1 MTVAL
6 YLHTRDLRL
15 TDNITLHTAIQENNI
30 VQPVFILNPDQLDPD
45 KNKYFSGSAVAFM
58 LSSVLELKQKYK
70 NIGYNL
76 PILEGLPWKVLADQ
90 ARDHPKLYISADYTP
105 YSKYRTEQLVK
116 CGFEVIEIHNHLTF
130 HPDQMKT
137 QTGKYYEVYTPFWNS
152 YQKQGKP
159 KLLDEITDQITNEIK
174 FKTVSDLRLK
184 SIINEYY
191 TPDQQPGGRTAGL
204 ALMNKVTSMKY
215 NSDRNTASIYTSR
228 LSAHIK
234 FGTVSIREVYH
245 HSPDLT
251 YTSQL
256 AWHDFYTLL
265 AVQIGEQ
272 RTFGQSNYRRLNFD
286 WPQDD
291 EAYKLFELWKEGKT
305 GYPIIDAGMRQ
316 LSKEH
321 WQHNRLRLLCSNFLV
336 FGLGL
341 DWRWGEQW
349 YAQNLID
356 YDPCINNGNWQW
368 SAGVGID
375 RPRQWPRTYNL
386 YKQSQESD
394 PDCGYQRK
402 YVPEIRKLTNNQIHK
417 LNQGSDSAHVI
428 DYDTNKAYIS
438 TIYKSNE

>member
-1 MTVAL
+1 MTIAL

-15 TDNITLHTAIQENNI
+15 TDNITLHTALQQSDI
-30 VQPVFILNPDQLDPD
+30 VQPLFILNPDQLDPQS
-45 KNKYFSGSAVAFM
+45 NKYFSSSAVAFM
-58 LSSVLELKQKYK
+58 ITSLLELKQQYK
-70 NIGYNL
+70 KLGYNL
-76 PILEGLPWKVLADQ
+76 PILEGRPWEVLAPWTDKYK
-90 ARDHPKLYISADYTP
+90 KLYISADYTP
-105 YSKYRTEQLVK
+105 YSKYRVEQLIQ

-137 QTGKYYEVYTPFWNS
+137 KTNKYYEVYTPFWNS

-159 KLLDEITDQITNEIK
+159 VILDEITQSITNEDK
-174 FKTVSDLRLK
+174 FKTVTDSRLNK
-184 SIINEYY
+184 LIKEYY
-191 TPDQQPGGRTAGL
+191 TTDQQPGGRTVAL
-204 ALMNKVTSMKY
+204 ELMNKVKNMNY
-215 NSDRNTASIYTSR
+215 GSDRNTASIYTSR

-245 HSPDLT
+245 HSPDSV

-265 AVQIGEQ
+265 AVQIGPD
-272 RTFGQSNYRRLNFD
+272 RTFGSSNYRRLNFD

-291 EAYKLFELWKEGKT
+291 EADKLFQSWKDGHT

-316 LSKEH
+316 LKKEN

-386 YKQSQESD
+386 YKQSQECD
-394 PDCGYQRK
+394 PDCEYQRR
-402 YVPEIRKLTNNQIHK
+402 YVPEISKLSNAQIHK
-417 LNQGSDSAHVI
+417 LNQGSDSVHII

-438 TIYKSNE
+438 SLYKSNE